1 VSRITIR
8 PERAADRER
17 MPENTAE
24 VLPENPEPESV
35 PLDPLERLELALD
48 ASGYRVA
55 RIESRSGT
63 RALLIHRGEAR
74 AAIVGTDVA
83 ERDAAT
89 EIEVL
94 RRLAPNRPL
103 RVLAFGP
110 LPDSL
115 GRRRLRDVGVEL
127 ALDAAMPPHVLR
139 FQVNRA
145 LVPPEAPTRGAP
157 RAPLDLEVTVRRGFQ
172 SRAQRLYT
180 LSATGAFVL
189 TDRPLTPGRRLW
201 LEVPAGLL
209 QPKARARVV
218 LANRPDAPVDAALP
232 AGMAVAFEGLDPAS
246 AAVLDR
252 LVRKRLEAL
261 AI

>member
-1 VSRITIR
+1 
-8 PERAADRER
+8 
-17 MPENTAE
+17 MPESTAE
-24 VLPENPEPESV
+24 ELPLNPDEELQ

-48 ASGYRVA
+48 AVGYRVA
-55 RIESRSGT
+55 RIESRAGT
-63 RALLIHRGEAR
+63 RALLIHRGESR
-74 AAIVGTDVA
+74 AAIVGSDVA

-89 EIEVL
+89 EIGVL
-94 RRLAPNRPL
+94 RGLAPNRPL
-103 RVLAFGP
+103 QVLAFGP

-115 GRRRLRDVGVEL
+115 GRRRLREAGVVL

-145 LVPPEAPTRGAP
+145 LMPPEAPARGAQ

-172 SRAQRLYT
+172 TRAQRLYT

-189 TDRPLTPGRRLW
+189 TDRPIAPGRRLS
-201 LEVPAGLL
+201 LEVPVGILR
-209 QPKARARVV
+209 PKARARVV
-218 LANRPDAPVDAALP
+218 LANKPDALVDAALP

-252 LVRKRLEAL
+252 LVRERLETL